1 MRKLLIKKVAERVTF
16 ADRNKPLRGGR
27 RNLLV
32 AFMGLICGLCPLYPC
47 KGIIP
52 LILTVNAKIRPLHG
66 RIFKKEYGMLKKLD
80 DIKKRY
86 EFLSEQLADS
96 AVIADMGTWQKY
108 SKEQSDLTE
117 TVEKYEEYLA
127 CEREMTDAFALAET
141 ESDQEMKKMLLDEG
155 YDCKERLAKIKDE
168 LKILLLPKDK
178 NDERSCILEVR
189 AGTGG
194 EEAALFAAE
203 LCRMYQNYCAAHKL
217 RVEEMDINAT
227 ELGGVKEAI
236 YNVKGVGAYKMLK
249 YESGVHRVQRVPA
262 TETQGRIHTSAATVA
277 VLPEAEEV
285 EVEINDKDIRIDIFH
300 SGGAGGQNVN
310 KVASAVRITH
320 FPTGIVVTCQ
330 DERSQLKNKERAF
343 KVLRSRVYDFYN
355 GQNAKEREENRRS
368 MVGSGDRSER
378 IRTYNFP
385 QSRVT
390 DHRIGLSQYNLEA
403 FMAGDIDS
411 MVEALAIADREA
423 MLASEKE

>member
-1 MRKLLIKKVAERVTF
+1 
-16 ADRNKPLRGGR
+16 
-27 RNLLV
+27 
-32 AFMGLICGLCPLYPC
+32 
-47 KGIIP
+47 
-52 LILTVNAKIRPLHG
+52 
-66 RIFKKEYGMLKKLD
+66 MLKKLEALLS
-80 DIKKRY
+80 RY
-86 EFLSEQLADS
+86 NFLSEKLADS
-96 AVIADMGTWQKY
+96 EIIADMYTWRKY
-108 SKEQSDLTE
+108 SKEQADLQE
-117 TVEKYEEYLA
+117 TAEKYQEYLQVQK
-127 CEREMTDAFALAET
+127 EMDDAFLMSEEET
-141 ESDQEMKKMLLDEG
+141 DSEMKKMLTDEG
-155 YDCKERLAKIKDE
+155 YACKEKLADILGE

-178 NDERSCILEVR
+178 NDEKSCILEIR

-194 EEAALFAAE
+194 EEASLFASE
-203 LCRMYQNYCAAHKL
+203 LCRMYLNYCANHRL
-217 RVEEMDINAT
+217 RVEEIDISAT

-236 YNVKGVGAYKMLK
+236 YSVTGTGAYKLLK

-355 GQNAKEREENRRS
+355 GQSAKAREENRRS

-390 DHRIGLSQYNLEA
+390 DHRIGLSQYNLDA
-403 FMAGDIDS
+403 FMTGDISS

-423 MLASEKE
+423 LLASQEE

>member
-1 MRKLLIKKVAERVTF
+1 MFR
-16 ADRNKPLRGGR
+16 
-27 RNLLV
+27 
-32 AFMGLICGLCPLYPC
+32 
-47 KGIIP
+47 
-52 LILTVNAKIRPLHG
+52 
-66 RIFKKEYGMLKKLD
+66 KLD

-86 EFLSEQLADS
+86 EYLSEQLAEP
-96 AVIADMGTWQKY
+96 AVIADMSVWQKY
-108 SKEQSDLTE
+108 SKEQSELSETAE
-117 TVEKYEEYLA
+117 KYAEYLTVEK
-127 CEREMTDAFALAET
+127 EMTDAFALAET
-141 ESDQEMKKMLLDEG
+141 ETDGELKKMLLDEG
-155 YDCKERLAKIKDE
+155 YACKERLAKIKDE

-178 NDERSCILEVR
+178 NDERSCILEIR

-203 LCRMYQNYCAAHKL
+203 LCRMYQNFCASHRL
-217 RVEEMDINAT
+217 RVEEIEMNAT
-227 ELGGVKEAI
+227 ELGGVKEAV
-236 YNVKGVGAYKMLK
+236 YGVTGAGAYKLLK

-343 KVLRSRVYDFYN
+343 KVLRSRIYDHYN

-368 MVGSGDRSER
+368 MIGTGDRSER

-390 DHRIGLSQYNLEA
+390 DHRIGLSQYNLDA
-403 FMAGDIDS
+403 FMTGDIDS

-423 MLASEKE
+423 LLASSQE

>member
-1 MRKLLIKKVAERVTF
+1 M
-16 ADRNKPLRGGR
+16 
-27 RNLLV
+27 
-32 AFMGLICGLCPLYPC
+32 
-47 KGIIP
+47 
-52 LILTVNAKIRPLHG
+52 
-66 RIFKKEYGMLKKLD
+66 FKKLEA
-80 DIKKRY
+80 IKSRY
-86 EFLSEQLADS
+86 EFLTKEIADPD
-96 AVIADMGTWQKY
+96 VIADMGTWQKY

-117 TVEKYEEYLA
+117 TVEKYDEYVN
-127 CEREMTDAFALAET
+127 CEREMSDAFALSET
-141 ESDQEMKKMLLDEG
+141 ETDQEMKKMLLDEG
-155 YDCKERLAKIKDE
+155 YECKERLATLKDE

-203 LCRMYQNYCAAHKL
+203 LCRMYQNYCAAHRL

-236 YNVKGVGAYKMLK
+236 YNVKGAGAYKLLK

-285 EVEINDKDIRIDIFH
+285 EVEISDKDIRIDIFH

-355 GQNAKEREENRRS
+355 GQNAKAREENRRS

-403 FMAGDIDS
+403 FMTGDIDS

-423 MLASEKE
+423 LLASEKE

>member
-1 MRKLLIKKVAERVTF
+1 MF
-16 ADRNKPLRGGR
+16 
-27 RNLLV
+27 
-32 AFMGLICGLCPLYPC
+32 
-47 KGIIP
+47 
-52 LILTVNAKIRPLHG
+52 
-66 RIFKKEYGMLKKLD
+66 KKLD
-80 DIKKRY
+80 ELLKRY
-86 EFLSEQLADS
+86 EFLSEKLSDAD
-96 AVIADMGTWQKY
+96 VIADMSTWQKY
-108 SKEQSDLTE
+108 SKEQADLTE
-117 TVEKYEEYLA
+117 TAEKYSEYLA
-127 CEREMTDAFALAET
+127 KEKEMNDSFELAEMET
-141 ESDQEMKKMLLDEG
+141 DSEMKKMLLDEG
-155 YDCKERLAKIKDE
+155 YACKERLAEIVGE

-178 NDERSCILEVR
+178 NDEKSCILEIR

-194 EEAALFAAE
+194 EEAALFAAD
-203 LCRMYQNYCAAHKL
+203 LCRMYANFCAARRLK
-217 RVEEMDINAT
+217 VEEMDVSAT
-227 ELGGVKEAI
+227 ELGGIKEAV
-236 YNVKGVGAYKMLK
+236 YNVTGKGAYKLLK
-249 YESGVHRVQRVPA
+249 YESGVHRVQRVPD

-285 EVEINDKDIRIDIFH
+285 EVEILDKDIRIDIFH

-355 GQNAKEREENRRS
+355 SQNTKSREENRRS

-385 QSRVT
+385 QNRVT
-390 DHRIGLSQYNLEA
+390 DHRIGLSQYNLDA
-403 FMAGDIDS
+403 FIMGDIDS

-423 MLASEKE
+423 MLSSSEE

>member
-1 MRKLLIKKVAERVTF
+1 MF
-16 ADRNKPLRGGR
+16 
-27 RNLLV
+27 
-32 AFMGLICGLCPLYPC
+32 
-47 KGIIP
+47 
-52 LILTVNAKIRPLHG
+52 
-66 RIFKKEYGMLKKLD
+66 KKLD

-86 EFLSEQLADS
+86 QFLSQQLADT
-96 AVIADMGTWQKY
+96 AVIADMGTWQRY
-108 SKEQSDLTE
+108 SKEQADLTE
-117 TVEKYEEYLA
+117 TVGKYEEY
-127 CEREMTDAFALAET
+127 CTVEREMQDAFEMAELETDA
-141 ESDQEMKKMLLDEG
+141 EMKKLLLDEG
-155 YDCKERLAKIKDE
+155 YACKEKLPKLIGE

-194 EEAALFAAE
+194 EEAALFAGE
-203 LCRMYQNYCAAHKL
+203 LWRMYLNYCAAHRL

-236 YNVKGVGAYKMLK
+236 YNVKGTGAYKMLK

-355 GQNAKEREENRRS
+355 GQNAKAREENRRS

-403 FMAGDIDS
+403 FMTGDIDS

-423 MLASEKE
+423 LLASSEE

>member
-1 MRKLLIKKVAERVTF
+1 
-16 ADRNKPLRGGR
+16 
-27 RNLLV
+27 
-32 AFMGLICGLCPLYPC
+32 
-47 KGIIP
+47 
-52 LILTVNAKIRPLHG
+52 
-66 RIFKKEYGMLKKLD
+66 MLKKLD
-80 DIKKRY
+80 GILQRY
-86 EFLSEQLADS
+86 RFLTERLADPD
-96 AVIADMGTWQKY
+96 ALADMAAWQKY
-108 SKEQSDLTE
+108 SKEQAELQE
-117 TVEKYEEYLA
+117 TAEKYEEYLA
-127 CEREMTDAFALAET
+127 AEKEMRDAFELSEAET
-141 ESDQEMKKMLLDEG
+141 DGEMKKMLIDEG
-155 YDCKERLAKIKDE
+155 YACKEKLAALLGE

-203 LCRMYQNYCAAHKL
+203 LCRMYLNYCAAHRL
-217 RVEEMDINAT
+217 RVEEIDVNAT
-227 ELGGVKEAI
+227 ELGGVKEAV
-236 YNVKGVGAYKMLK
+236 YSVTGAGAYKRLK

-285 EVEINDKDIRIDIFH
+285 EVEISDKDIRIDIFH

-355 GQNAKEREENRRS
+355 GQNAKAREENRRS
-368 MVGSGDRSER
+368 MVGTGDRSER

-390 DHRIGLSQYNLEA
+390 DHRIGLSQYNLDA
-403 FMAGDIDS
+403 FIAGDIDS

-423 MLASEKE
+423 LLASQES

>member
-1 MRKLLIKKVAERVTF
+1 
-16 ADRNKPLRGGR
+16 
-27 RNLLV
+27 
-32 AFMGLICGLCPLYPC
+32 
-47 KGIIP
+47 
-52 LILTVNAKIRPLHG
+52 
-66 RIFKKEYGMLKKLD
+66 MLKKSQEILS
-80 DIKKRY
+80 RY
-86 EFLSEQLADS
+86 RFLTEKLSDPET
-96 AVIADMGTWQKY
+96 IADMPTWQKY
-108 SKEQSDLTE
+108 SKEQSELRE
-117 TVEKYEEYLA
+117 TAEKYEEYLA
-127 CEREMTDAFALAET
+127 TEREMNDAFATAEEET
-141 ESDQEMKKMLLDEG
+141 DAEMKKMLIDEG
-155 YDCKERLAKIKDE
+155 YACKERLQGILGE

-178 NDERSCILEVR
+178 NDEKNCILEVR

-194 EEAALFAAE
+194 EEAALFAGE
-203 LCRMYQNYCAAHKL
+203 LCRMYLNFCAAHRLK
-217 RVEEMDINAT
+217 VEEIDVSPT
-227 ELGGVKEAI
+227 ELGGMKEAI
-236 YNVKGVGAYKMLK
+236 YSVSGAGAYKWLK

-285 EVEINDKDIRIDIFH
+285 EVEISDKDIRLDIFH

-355 GQNAKEREENRRS
+355 GQNARAREENRRS

-390 DHRIGLSQYNLEA
+390 DHRIGLSQYNLDA
-403 FMAGDIDS
+403 FIMGDIDS
-411 MVEALAIADREA
+411 MVEALTIADREA
-423 MLASEKE
+423 LLASQSEE

>member
-1 MRKLLIKKVAERVTF
+1 MLRKSEE
-16 ADRNKPLRGGR
+16 
-27 RNLLV
+27 
-32 AFMGLICGLCPLYPC
+32 
-47 KGIIP
+47 
-52 LILTVNAKIRPLHG
+52 IL
-66 RIFKKEYGMLKKLD
+66 
-80 DIKKRY
+80 KRY
-86 EFLSEQLADS
+86 RFLAEKLADFDTL
-96 AVIADMGTWQKY
+96 ADMSVWQKY
-108 SKEQSDLTE
+108 SKEQAEIRE
-117 TVEKYEEYLA
+117 TAEKYEEYLA
-127 CEREMTDAFALAET
+127 CEREMNDAFALSEEET
-141 ESDQEMKKMLLDEG
+141 DAEMKKMLVDEG
-155 YDCKERLAKIKDE
+155 YACKERLAKLRDE

-178 NDERSCILEVR
+178 NDEKNCILEVR

-194 EEAALFAAE
+194 EEAALFAGE
-203 LCRMYQNYCAAHKL
+203 LCRMYLNFCAAHRLK
-217 RVEEMDINAT
+217 VEEIEISPT
-227 ELGGVKEAI
+227 ELGGMKEAV
-236 YNVKGVGAYKMLK
+236 YSVSGAGAYKLLK

-285 EVEINDKDIRIDIFH
+285 EVEILDKDIRIDIFH

-355 GQNAKEREENRRS
+355 GQNARAREENRRS

-390 DHRIGLSQYNLEA
+390 DHRIGLSQYNLDA
-403 FMAGDIDS
+403 FIMGDIDS
-411 MVEALAIADREA
+411 MVEALTIADREA
-423 MLASEKE
+423 LLASQSENE

>member
-1 MRKLLIKKVAERVTF
+1 
-16 ADRNKPLRGGR
+16 
-27 RNLLV
+27 
-32 AFMGLICGLCPLYPC
+32 
-47 KGIIP
+47 
-52 LILTVNAKIRPLHG
+52 
-66 RIFKKEYGMLKKLD
+66 MLKKLET
-80 DIKKRY
+80 IKNRY
-86 EFLSEQLADS
+86 AVLSERLADVETLS
-96 AVIADMGTWQKY
+96 DTATWQKY
-108 SKEQSDLTE
+108 SKEQAELME
-117 TVEKYEEYLA
+117 TVEKYDEYLA
-127 CEREMTDAFALAET
+127 TEQDMNDSFALAET
-141 ESDQEMKKMLLDEG
+141 ETDGEMKKMLLAEG
-155 YDCKERLAKIKDE
+155 YACKEKLAQLFGE

-194 EEAALFAAE
+194 EEAALFAGE
-203 LCRMYQNYCAAHKL
+203 LCRMYQNYCAAHRL
-217 RVEEMDINAT
+217 RVEEIEINAT

-236 YNVKGVGAYKMLK
+236 YSVTGTGAYKLLK

-285 EVEINDKDIRIDIFH
+285 EVEISDKDIRIDIFH

-343 KVLRSRVYDFYN
+343 KVLRSRLYDFYN
-355 GQNAKEREENRRS
+355 GQSAKAREENRRS
-368 MVGSGDRSER
+368 MVGTGHRSER

-390 DHRIGLSQYNLEA
+390 DHRIGLSQYNLDA
-403 FMAGDIDS
+403 FMTGDIDS
-411 MVEALAIADREA
+411 MVEALAVADREA
-423 MLASEKE
+423 LIASQES

>member
-1 MRKLLIKKVAERVTF
+1 M
-16 ADRNKPLRGGR
+16 
-27 RNLLV
+27 
-32 AFMGLICGLCPLYPC
+32 
-47 KGIIP
+47 
-52 LILTVNAKIRPLHG
+52 
-66 RIFKKEYGMLKKLD
+66 FKKLEE
-80 DIKKRY
+80 IKKRY
-86 EFLSEQLADS
+86 EFLSAQLADS
-96 AVIADMGTWQKY
+96 ALLADMSTWQKY
-108 SKEQSDLTE
+108 SKEQADLTE
-117 TVEKYEEYLA
+117 TVEKYAEYTSTQ
-127 CEREMTDAFALAET
+127 REMDDAFALAET
-141 ESDQEMKKMLLDEG
+141 ETDAEMKKMLLDEA
-155 YDCKERLAKIKDE
+155 YACKERLPVLQNE

-194 EEAALFAAE
+194 EEAALFAGE
-203 LCRMYQNYCAAHKL
+203 LCRMYQNYCSAHRLK
-217 RVEEMDINAT
+217 VEEIEVNAT
-227 ELGGVKEAI
+227 ELGGVKEGI
-236 YNVKGVGAYKMLK
+236 YNVTGAGAYKLLK

-285 EVEINDKDIRIDIFH
+285 DVEINDKDIRIDIFH

-343 KVLRSRVYDFYN
+343 KVLRSRIYDFYN
-355 GQNAKEREENRRS
+355 SQNAKAREENRRS
-368 MVGSGDRSER
+368 MVGTGDRSER

-390 DHRIGLSQYNLEA
+390 DHRIGLSQYNLDA
-403 FMAGDIDS
+403 FMTGDIDS

-423 MLASEKE
+423 LLSSQNE

>member
-1 MRKLLIKKVAERVTF
+1 
-16 ADRNKPLRGGR
+16 
-27 RNLLV
+27 
-32 AFMGLICGLCPLYPC
+32 
-47 KGIIP
+47 
-52 LILTVNAKIRPLHG
+52 
-66 RIFKKEYGMLKKLD
+66 MLKKLAD
-80 DIKKRY
+80 LKLRY
-86 EFLSEQLADS
+86 EFLSEKLSDAS
-96 AVIADMGTWQKY
+96 VIADMSTWQKY

-117 TVEKYEEYLA
+117 TVEKYDEYLKI
-127 CEREMTDAFALAET
+127 EQEMSDAFALAET
-141 ESDQEMKKMLLDEG
+141 ETDAEMKKLLTDEG
-155 YDCKERLAKIKDE
+155 YVCKEKLAKIKDE

-178 NDERSCILEVR
+178 NDERSCILEIR

-194 EEAALFAAE
+194 EEAALFAGE
-203 LCRMYQNYCAAHKL
+203 LCRMYQNYCSSHRL
-217 RVEEMDINAT
+217 RVEEMEVNAT
-227 ELGGVKEAI
+227 ELGGIKEAV
-236 YNVKGVGAYKMLK
+236 YNVTGAGAYKLLK

-343 KVLRSRVYDFYN
+343 KVLRSRIYDFYN
-355 GQNAKEREENRRS
+355 SQNAKAREENRRS

-390 DHRIGLSQYNLEA
+390 DHRIGLSQYNLET
-403 FMAGDIDS
+403 FMTGDIDS
-411 MVEALAIADREA
+411 MVEALTIADKEA
-423 MLASEKE
+423 LLASQSE

>member
-1 MRKLLIKKVAERVTF
+1 MF
-16 ADRNKPLRGGR
+16 
-27 RNLLV
+27 
-32 AFMGLICGLCPLYPC
+32 
-47 KGIIP
+47 
-52 LILTVNAKIRPLHG
+52 
-66 RIFKKEYGMLKKLD
+66 KKLD
-80 DIKKRY
+80 EIKKRHQ
-86 EFLSEQLADS
+86 FLSEQLADS

-108 SKEQSDLTE
+108 SKEQSELTE
-117 TVEKYEEYLA
+117 TVEKYDEYLKT
-127 CEREMTDAFALAET
+127 EKEMSDAFETAELET
-141 ESDQEMKKMLLDEG
+141 DSEMKKLLLDEG

-168 LKILLLPKDK
+168 LKFLLLPKDK

-203 LCRMYQNYCAAHKL
+203 LCRMYQNYCTAHRL

-355 GQNAKEREENRRS
+355 GQNAKAREEDRRS

-403 FMAGDIDS
+403 FMTGDIDS

-423 MLASEKE
+423 LLASTKE

>member
-1 MRKLLIKKVAERVTF
+1 
-16 ADRNKPLRGGR
+16 
-27 RNLLV
+27 
-32 AFMGLICGLCPLYPC
+32 
-47 KGIIP
+47 
-52 LILTVNAKIRPLHG
+52 
-66 RIFKKEYGMLKKLD
+66 MLKKLA
-80 DIKKRY
+80 DILARH
-86 EFLSEQLADS
+86 EFLTDELAKAEVLADMEIWK
-96 AVIADMGTWQKY
+96 AY
-108 SKEQSDLTE
+108 SKEQSELTE
-117 TVEKYEEYLA
+117 TAEKYREYLQT
-127 CEREMTDAFALAET
+127 EKEMQDAFSLSETETDA
-141 ESDQEMKKMLLDEG
+141 EMKKMLLDEG
-155 YDCKERLAKIKDE
+155 YELKDKLATILGE

-178 NDERSCILEVR
+178 NDEKSCILEIR

-194 EEAALFAAE
+194 EEAALFASE
-203 LCRMYQNYCAAHKL
+203 LCRMYLNYCAKHRL

-227 ELGGVKEAI
+227 ELGGMKEAV
-236 YNVKGVGAYKMLK
+236 YNVTGAGAYKLLK

-285 EVEINDKDIRIDIFH
+285 EVEILDKDIRIDIFH

-343 KVLRSRVYDFYN
+343 KVLRSRIYDLYN
-355 GQNAKEREENRRS
+355 SQNAKEREENRRS

-390 DHRIGLSQYNLEA
+390 DHRIGLSQYNLDA
-403 FMAGDIDS
+403 FMTGDIDS

-423 MLASEKE
+423 LLASQEN

>member
-1 MRKLLIKKVAERVTF
+1 
-16 ADRNKPLRGGR
+16 
-27 RNLLV
+27 
-32 AFMGLICGLCPLYPC
+32 
-47 KGIIP
+47 
-52 LILTVNAKIRPLHG
+52 
-66 RIFKKEYGMLKKLD
+66 MLKKAEA
-80 DIKKRY
+80 IYERY
-86 EFLSEQLADS
+86 RFLTEKLAENDTLQ
-96 AVIADMGTWQKY
+96 DMSIWQKY
-108 SKEQSDLTE
+108 SKEQAEIAEVADKYTE
-117 TVEKYEEYLA
+117 YVAT
-127 CEREMTDAFALAET
+127 ERDMTQAFETAET
-141 ESDQEMKKMLLDEG
+141 ETDAEMRKLFSDEA
-155 YDCKERLAKIKDE
+155 YACKARLAEIVGE

-178 NDERSCILEVR
+178 NDEKSCILEIR

-194 EEAALFAAE
+194 EEASLFAGE
-203 LCRMYQNYCAAHKL
+203 LCRMYQNYCAKHRL
-217 RVEEMDINAT
+217 RVEEIEMSAT

-236 YNVKGVGAYKMLK
+236 FGVTGAGAYRLLK
-249 YESGVHRVQRVPA
+249 FESGVHRVQRVPA

-277 VLPEAEEV
+277 VLPEAEEID
-285 EVEINDKDIRIDIFH
+285 VEINDKDIRIDIFH

-355 GQNAKEREENRRS
+355 GQNAKAREENRRS
-368 MVGSGDRSER
+368 MVGTGDRSER

-390 DHRIGLSQYNLEA
+390 DHRIGLSQYNLDA
-403 FMAGDIDS
+403 FIAGDIDS

-423 MLASEKE
+423 MLSSQEE

>member
-1 MRKLLIKKVAERVTF
+1 
-16 ADRNKPLRGGR
+16 
-27 RNLLV
+27 
-32 AFMGLICGLCPLYPC
+32 
-47 KGIIP
+47 
-52 LILTVNAKIRPLHG
+52 
-66 RIFKKEYGMLKKLD
+66 MLKKLD
-80 DIKKRY
+80 DILKRY
-86 EFLSEQLADS
+86 EFLSKQLAD
-96 AVIADMGTWQKY
+96 ADVLADMSVWQKY
-108 SKEQSDLTE
+108 SKEQSELSE
-117 TVEKYEEYLA
+117 TAEKYTAYLQT
-127 CEREMTDAFALAET
+127 EKEMNDAFALAET
-141 ESDQEMKKMLLDEG
+141 ETDAEMRKMLTDEG
-155 YDCKERLAKIKDE
+155 YACKERLATLLGE
-168 LKILLLPKDK
+168 LKIWLLPKDK

-203 LCRMYQNYCAAHKL
+203 LCRMYINYCAAHKL
-217 RVEEMDINAT
+217 RVEEIDVSTT
-227 ELGGVKEAI
+227 ELGGVKEAV
-236 YNVKGVGAYKMLK
+236 YNITGAGAYKLLK

-262 TETQGRIHTSAATVA
+262 TETQGRIHTSASTVA

-355 GQNAKEREENRRS
+355 GQNAKAREENRRS
-368 MVGSGDRSER
+368 MVGTGDRSER

-390 DHRIGLSQYNLEA
+390 DHRIGLSQYNLET
-403 FMAGDIDS
+403 FMTGDIDS

-423 MLASEKE
+423 MLASSEE

>member
-1 MRKLLIKKVAERVTF
+1 MLNKLHAMKVRFQALEESLSAPDAL
-16 ADRNKPLRGGR
+16 ADMSVWQK
-27 RNLLV
+27 
-32 AFMGLICGLCPLYPC
+32 
-47 KGIIP
+47 
-52 LILTVNAKIRPLHG
+52 NAK
-66 RIFKKEYGMLKKLD
+66 
-80 DIKKRY
+80 
-86 EFLSEQLADS
+86 EQAELR
-96 AVIADMGTWQKY
+96 
-108 SKEQSDLTE
+108 E
-117 TVEKYEEYLA
+117 TVEKYEEYLQT
-127 CEREMTDAFALAET
+127 EREMQDAFALAET
-141 ESDQEMKKMLLDEG
+141 ETDGEMRKLLLDEG
-155 YDCKERLAKIKDE
+155 YACKARLGELLNE

-178 NDERSCILEVR
+178 NDERSCILEIR

-194 EEAALFAAE
+194 EEASLFAGA
-203 LCRMYQNYCAAHKL
+203 LCRMYQNYCANHRL
-217 RVEEMDINAT
+217 RVEAIEYSET
-227 ELGGVKEAI
+227 ELGGVKEA
-236 YNVKGVGAYKMLK
+236 VFGVTGAGAYRLLK

-285 EVEINDKDIRIDIFH
+285 EVEIHDKDIRIDIFH

-343 KVLRSRVYDFYN
+343 KVLRSRIYDFYN
-355 GQNAKEREENRRS
+355 GQNAKAREENRRS

-403 FMAGDIDS
+403 FIAGDIDS

-423 MLASEKE
+423 MLASQEQ

>member
-1 MRKLLIKKVAERVTF
+1 M
-16 ADRNKPLRGGR
+16 
-27 RNLLV
+27 
-32 AFMGLICGLCPLYPC
+32 
-47 KGIIP
+47 
-52 LILTVNAKIRPLHG
+52 
-66 RIFKKEYGMLKKLD
+66 FKKLE

-86 EFLSEQLADS
+86 EFLSVQLADA

-108 SKEQSDLTE
+108 SKEQADLTE
-117 TVEKYEEYLA
+117 TVEKYEEFLTV
-127 CEREMTDAFALAET
+127 EKEMNDAFAMAET
-141 ESDQEMKKMLLDEG
+141 ETDVEMRKLLTDEG
-155 YDCKERLAKIKDE
+155 YVCKEKLACIKDE

-203 LCRMYQNYCAAHKL
+203 LCRMYQNFCASHRL
-217 RVEEMDINAT
+217 RVEEIEINAT
-227 ELGGVKEAI
+227 ELGGIKEAI
-236 YNVKGVGAYKMLK
+236 YGVTGAGAYKLLK

-355 GQNAKEREENRRS
+355 GQNAKAREENRRS
-368 MVGSGDRSER
+368 MVGTGDRSER

-390 DHRIGLSQYNLEA
+390 DHRIGLSQYNLDA
-403 FMAGDIDS
+403 FIAGDIDS

-423 MLASEKE
+423 LLASSQE

>member
-1 MRKLLIKKVAERVTF
+1 MF
-16 ADRNKPLRGGR
+16 N
-27 RNLLV
+27 
-32 AFMGLICGLCPLYPC
+32 
-47 KGIIP
+47 
-52 LILTVNAKIRPLHG
+52 
-66 RIFKKEYGMLKKLD
+66 KLD
-80 DIKKRY
+80 EILKRY
-86 EFLSEQLADS
+86 EFLSEELAKNE
-96 AVIADMGTWQKY
+96 VIADMTTWQKY

-117 TVEKYEEYLA
+117 TADAYKNYLA
-127 CEREMTDAFALAET
+127 IEKEMNDAFEMAEIET
-141 ESDQEMKKMLLDEG
+141 DLEMRKMLTDEG
-155 YDCKERLAKIKDE
+155 YDCKEKLAKLKDE

-178 NDERSCILEVR
+178 NDDRSCILEIR

-194 EEAALFAAE
+194 EEAALFAGV
-203 LCRMYQNYCAAHKL
+203 LCRMYTNYCASQRL
-217 RVEEMDINAT
+217 RMEQVEMNGT

-236 YNVKGVGAYKMLK
+236 YSVTGVGAYKKLK

-355 GQNAKEREENRRS
+355 GQNAKAREENRRS

-403 FMAGDIDS
+403 FIAGDIDS

-423 MLASEKE
+423 LLASSEE

>member
-1 MRKLLIKKVAERVTF
+1 
-16 ADRNKPLRGGR
+16 
-27 RNLLV
+27 
-32 AFMGLICGLCPLYPC
+32 
-47 KGIIP
+47 
-52 LILTVNAKIRPLHG
+52 
-66 RIFKKEYGMLKKLD
+66 MLKKLQ

-96 AVIADMGTWQKY
+96 DVIADMGTWQKY
-108 SKEQSDLTE
+108 SKEQADLTE
-117 TVEKYEEYLA
+117 TVEKYEEYLSV
-127 CEREMTDAFALAET
+127 EREMNDAFAVAEEET
-141 ESDQEMKKMLLDEG
+141 DAEMKKMLLDEG
-155 YDCKERLAKIKDE
+155 YACKERLPKIQEE

-194 EEAALFAAE
+194 EEAALFASE
-203 LCRMYQNYCAAHKL
+203 LCRMYLNYCANHKL

-236 YNVKGVGAYKMLK
+236 YNVKGVGAYKLLK

-285 EVEINDKDIRIDIFH
+285 EVEILDKDIRLDIFH

-355 GQNAKEREENRRS
+355 GQNAKAREENRRS

-403 FMAGDIDS
+403 FMTGDIDS

-423 MLASEKE
+423 LLASEKE

>member
-1 MRKLLIKKVAERVTF
+1 
-16 ADRNKPLRGGR
+16 
-27 RNLLV
+27 
-32 AFMGLICGLCPLYPC
+32 
-47 KGIIP
+47 
-52 LILTVNAKIRPLHG
+52 
-66 RIFKKEYGMLKKLD
+66 MLKKLA

-86 EFLSEQLADS
+86 EFLSEQLAD
-96 AVIADMGTWQKY
+96 ADVIADMGTWQKY

-141 ESDQEMKKMLLDEG
+141 ETDAEMKKMLLDEG
-155 YDCKERLAKIKDE
+155 YACKEKLASLKEE
-168 LKILLLPKDK
+168 LKIFLLPKDK

-203 LCRMYQNYCAAHKL
+203 LCRMYLNYCAAHKL

-236 YNVKGVGAYKMLK
+236 YNVTGTSAYKLLK

-355 GQNAKEREENRRS
+355 GQNAKAREENRRS

-403 FMAGDIDS
+403 FMTGDIDS
-411 MVEALAIADREA
+411 MVQALAIADREA
-423 MLASEKE
+423 LLASEKE

>member
-1 MRKLLIKKVAERVTF
+1 MRK
-16 ADRNKPLRGGR
+16 
-27 RNLLV
+27 
-32 AFMGLICGLCPLYPC
+32 M
-47 KGIIP
+47 
-52 LILTVNAKIRPLHG
+52 LT
-66 RIFKKEYGMLKKLD
+66 
-80 DIKKRY
+80 
-86 EFLSEQLADS
+86 
-96 AVIADMGTWQKY
+96 
-108 SKEQSDLTE
+108 
-117 TVEKYEEYLA
+117 
-127 CEREMTDAFALAET
+127 
-141 ESDQEMKKMLLDEG
+141 DEV
-155 YDCKERLAKIKDE
+155 YACKEKLTKLKDE

-178 NDERSCILEVR
+178 NDDRSCILEIR

-194 EEAALFAAE
+194 EEAALFAGV
-203 LCRMYQNYCAAHKL
+203 LCRMYTNYCASQRLKMEQ
-217 RVEEMDINAT
+217 VEMNGT

-236 YNVKGVGAYKMLK
+236 YSVTGAGAYKKLK

-285 EVEINDKDIRIDIFH
+285 EVEINEKDIRLDIFH

-320 FPTGIVVTCQ
+320 FPTGIVVQCQ

-343 KVLRSRVYDFYN
+343 KVLRSRIYDYYN
-355 GQNAKEREENRRS
+355 GKNNKEREENRRS
-368 MVGSGDRSER
+368 LVGSGDRSER

-403 FMAGDIDS
+403 FIMGDINS
-411 MVEALAIADREA
+411 MVEALTIADREA
-423 MLASEKE
+423 MLSSSEN

>member
-1 MRKLLIKKVAERVTF
+1 
-16 ADRNKPLRGGR
+16 
-27 RNLLV
+27 
-32 AFMGLICGLCPLYPC
+32 
-47 KGIIP
+47 
-52 LILTVNAKIRPLHG
+52 
-66 RIFKKEYGMLKKLD
+66 MLKKLD
-80 DIKKRY
+80 ELLKRY
-86 EFLSEQLADS
+86 EYLSAQLSDADVLADMN
-96 AVIADMGTWQKY
+96 VWQKY
-108 SKEQSDLTE
+108 SKEQAELTE
-117 TVEKYEEYLA
+117 TAEKYAEYLQT
-127 CEREMTDAFALAET
+127 EREMNDAFALAET
-141 ESDQEMKKMLLDEG
+141 ERDAEMRKMLSDEG
-155 YDCKERLAKIKDE
+155 YACKERLAKLLGE

-194 EEAALFAAE
+194 EEAALFAGE
-203 LCRMYQNYCAAHKL
+203 LCRMYLNYCAAHRL
-217 RVEEMDINAT
+217 RVEEMDVNAT

-236 YNVKGVGAYKMLK
+236 YNIKGAGAYKLLK

-343 KVLRSRVYDFYN
+343 KVLRSRIYDFYN
-355 GQNAKEREENRRS
+355 GQNAKAREENRRS

-403 FMAGDIDS
+403 FMTGDIDS

-423 MLASEKE
+423 LLASSED

>member
-1 MRKLLIKKVAERVTF
+1 MF
-16 ADRNKPLRGGR
+16 
-27 RNLLV
+27 
-32 AFMGLICGLCPLYPC
+32 
-47 KGIIP
+47 
-52 LILTVNAKIRPLHG
+52 
-66 RIFKKEYGMLKKLD
+66 KKLD

-86 EFLSEQLADS
+86 EFLSEKLSDP

-127 CEREMTDAFALAET
+127 CEQEMSDAFALSET
-141 ESDQEMKKMLLDEG
+141 ETDPEMKKMLLDEG
-155 YDCKERLAKIKDE
+155 YDCKERLAKLKDE

-203 LCRMYQNYCAAHKL
+203 LCRMYQNYCAAHRL

-236 YNVKGVGAYKMLK
+236 YNVKGAGAYKLLK

-355 GQNAKEREENRRS
+355 GQNAKAREENRRS

-403 FMAGDIDS
+403 FMTGEIDS

>member
-1 MRKLLIKKVAERVTF
+1 
-16 ADRNKPLRGGR
+16 
-27 RNLLV
+27 
-32 AFMGLICGLCPLYPC
+32 
-47 KGIIP
+47 
-52 LILTVNAKIRPLHG
+52 
-66 RIFKKEYGMLKKLD
+66 MLKKLD
-80 DIKKRY
+80 DILKRY
-86 EFLSEQLADS
+86 EFLSAQLSDS
-96 AVIADMGTWQKY
+96 EIIADMGTWQKY
-108 SKEQSDLTE
+108 SKEQSELRE
-117 TVEKYEEYLA
+117 TAEKYLEYRAVEK
-127 CEREMTDAFALAET
+127 EMTDAFELSET
-141 ESDQEMKKMLLDEG
+141 ETDAEMRKMLSDEG
-155 YDCKERLAKIKDE
+155 YACKEKLSLLINE

-178 NDERSCILEVR
+178 NDERSCILEIR

-203 LCRMYQNYCAAHKL
+203 LCRMYQNYCAAHRLK
-217 RVEEMDINAT
+217 VEEIETNAT

-236 YNVKGVGAYKMLK
+236 YSVTGAGAYKLLK

-262 TETQGRIHTSAATVA
+262 TETQGRIPTSAATVA

-285 EVEINDKDIRIDIFH
+285 EVEINNKDIRIDIFH

-343 KVLRSRVYDFYN
+343 KVLRSRIYDFYN
-355 GQNAKEREENRRS
+355 GQNAKAREDSRRS
-368 MVGSGDRSER
+368 MVGTGDRSER

-390 DHRIGLSQYNLEA
+390 DHRIGLSQYNLDA
-403 FMAGDIDS
+403 FMTGDIDS

-423 MLASEKE
+423 LLSSQEN

>member
-1 MRKLLIKKVAERVTF
+1 MF
-16 ADRNKPLRGGR
+16 A
-27 RNLLV
+27 
-32 AFMGLICGLCPLYPC
+32 
-47 KGIIP
+47 
-52 LILTVNAKIRPLHG
+52 
-66 RIFKKEYGMLKKLD
+66 KLD
-80 DIKKRY
+80 EILARHKQLTEK
-86 EFLSEQLADS
+86 LSDPDLLADTS
-96 AVIADMGTWQKY
+96 AYQKVCKEHADL
-108 SKEQSDLTE
+108 EE
-117 TVEKYEEYLA
+117 TAATYTRYLA
-127 CEREMTDAFALAET
+127 VQKEMQDAFEMAEIET
-141 ESDQEMKKMLLDEG
+141 DGEMKKMLLDEG
-155 YDCKERLAKIKDE
+155 YDCKERLATLVDE
-168 LKILLLPKDK
+168 LKILLLPKDE
-178 NDERSCILEVR
+178 NDEKNCILEVR

-194 EEAALFAAE
+194 EEAALFAGE
-203 LCRMYQNYCAAHKL
+203 LCRMYVNFCAANRLK
-217 RVEEMDINAT
+217 VEEMEIAAT

-236 YNVKGVGAYKMLK
+236 YSVSGKGAYKLLK

-285 EVEINDKDIRIDIFH
+285 EVEILDKDIRIDIFH

-343 KVLRSRVYDFYN
+343 KVLRSRIYDLYN
-355 GQNAKEREENRRS
+355 SQNAKAREDNRRS

-390 DHRIGLSQYNLEA
+390 DHRIGLSQYNLDA
-403 FMAGDIDS
+403 FMMGDISS
-411 MVEALAIADREA
+411 MVEALTIADREA
-423 MLASEKE
+423 LLSSQQD

>member
-1 MRKLLIKKVAERVTF
+1 
-16 ADRNKPLRGGR
+16 
-27 RNLLV
+27 
-32 AFMGLICGLCPLYPC
+32 
-47 KGIIP
+47 
-52 LILTVNAKIRPLHG
+52 
-66 RIFKKEYGMLKKLD
+66 MLKKLD
-80 DIKKRY
+80 GILQRY
-86 EFLSEQLADS
+86 HFLSDQLAES
-96 AVIADMGTWQKY
+96 IVIADMSVWQKY
-108 SKEQSDLTE
+108 SKEQFELKDTAETYLSYLQTE
-117 TVEKYEEYLA
+117 K
-127 CEREMTDAFALAET
+127 EMNDAFALAEEET
-141 ESDQEMKKMLLDEG
+141 DAEMKKMLLDEG
-155 YDCKERLAKIKDE
+155 YDCKERLATLLGE

-194 EEAALFAAE
+194 EEAALFAGE
-203 LCRMYQNYCAAHKL
+203 LCRMYQNYCANHRL
-217 RVEEMDINAT
+217 RVEEIETSET
-227 ELGGVKEAI
+227 ELGGMKEAI
-236 YNVKGVGAYKMLK
+236 YSITGAGAYKLLK

-285 EVEINDKDIRIDIFH
+285 DVQINDKDIRIDIFH

-343 KVLRSRVYDFYN
+343 KVLRSRIYDFYN
-355 GQNAKEREENRRS
+355 GQNAKAREENRRS
-368 MVGSGDRSER
+368 MVGTGDRSER

-390 DHRIGLSQYNLEA
+390 DHRIGLSQYNLDA
-403 FMAGDIDS
+403 FMTGEIDS

-423 MLASEKE
+423 LLASQEE

>member
-1 MRKLLIKKVAERVTF
+1 
-16 ADRNKPLRGGR
+16 
-27 RNLLV
+27 
-32 AFMGLICGLCPLYPC
+32 
-47 KGIIP
+47 
-52 LILTVNAKIRPLHG
+52 
-66 RIFKKEYGMLKKLD
+66 MLKKLD
-80 DIKKRY
+80 ALLSRY
-86 EFLSEQLADS
+86 NFLSEKLSQAE
-96 AVIADMGTWQKY
+96 VIADMDTWRKY
-108 SKEQSDLTE
+108 SKEQADLQE
-117 TVEKYEEYLA
+117 TAEKYQEYLQVQK
-127 CEREMTDAFALAET
+127 EMDDAFLMSEEET
-141 ESDQEMKKMLLDEG
+141 DSEMKKMLTDEG
-155 YDCKERLAKIKDE
+155 YACKEKLAEILGE

-178 NDERSCILEVR
+178 NDEKSCILEIR

-194 EEAALFAAE
+194 EEASLFASE
-203 LCRMYQNYCAAHKL
+203 LCRMYLNYCANHRL
-217 RVEEMDINAT
+217 RVEEIDISAT

-236 YNVKGVGAYKMLK
+236 YSVTGTGAYKLLK

-343 KVLRSRVYDFYN
+343 KVLRSRIYDFYN

-390 DHRIGLSQYNLEA
+390 DHRIGLSQYNLDA
-403 FMAGDIDS
+403 FMTGEIDS

-423 MLASEKE
+423 MLASQEN